1 MSIASNAA
9 EDQHLEWVR
18 VNGDPGFAVHQGD
31 RLHSVWAL
39 HIIGQ
44 TIRAVYCIRNPEKL
58 RHLGV
63 PLLEG
68 DAPTDKATN
77 APRMT

>member
-1 MSIASNAA
+1 M
-9 EDQHLEWVR
+9 H
-18 VNGDPGFAVHQGD
+18 VNGYPGFAVHQGD
-31 RLHSVWAL
+31 RLYSVWSL
-39 HIIGQ
+39 HIIDQ

-77 APRMT
+77 APRTT